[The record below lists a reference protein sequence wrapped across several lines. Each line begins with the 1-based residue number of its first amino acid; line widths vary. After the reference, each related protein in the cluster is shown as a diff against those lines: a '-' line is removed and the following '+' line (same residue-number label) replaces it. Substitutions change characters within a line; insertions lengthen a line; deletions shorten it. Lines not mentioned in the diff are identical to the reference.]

1 MGASAYY
8 SMCQREEPSVCSYV
22 FLTLQTITLS
32 RIRPVAAEVM
42 TLVSRRVQDLP
53 GVVSS
58 PVLMAATIPLSRVL
72 LLLGLCSSSAD
83 PVTLLKTPLV

>member
-1 MGASAYY
+1 MLQHMSERGII
-8 SMCQREEPSVCSYV
+8 SVLLCLSDLAD
-22 FLTLQTITLS
+22 LTLQTITLG
-32 RIRPVAAEVM
+32 RIRPVTAEVM
-42 TLVSRRVQDLP
+42 TLVNRHLQVLP

-72 LLLGLCSSSAD
+72 LLLCSSSAD